1 MKVIITMAGEGS
13 RFKKVGYKVPKHE
26 IEVNGKSLF
35 EWSMSSLKDFFDEN
49 FIFIVRKNNYNKEN
63 LEYLCDKL
71 GIKKFK
77 LKEVKELTD
86 GQASTAY
93 LCDEY
98 ISEDEDVLIYNIDT
112 YISGEEIK
120 KEDLKKYD
128 GYIPVFK
135 SEGDKWSFI
144 KLDNDGKI
152 VDVVEKIRVSDL
164 GSIGLYYFK
173 TWKDYKEIYLNYKE
187 EIKEKYKE
195 VYIAPM
201 YHYLLKKNKEIGY
214 IILKNENIHILGT
227 PEDLEKFKRNKKKLV
242 LLYEPFELQN
252 EFLYKDVILMPYYLG
267 REYNLDVDIVYFNN
281 QYDINSFR
289 NLNFIKLRKSK
300 YYKWIAKFDKLG
312 IVNNIFFIK
321 YLIEY
326 SKKIDYLMLFHLSV
340 ANSFLIRI
348 YKFFNKEGKVYI
360 KLDINKKT
368 TIKSIK
374 NNFIKRK
381 LFYNFKYIDLISC
394 ETEEN
399 FRLFDENGY
408 CGKSIGEKITYIP
421 NGFDEEYLK
430 KNNIQINNFDEKENI
445 IITVGRIGTPEKNNE
460 LLLKAIKNID
470 LKNWK
475 ILLIGPY
482 TEKFEKEYDNFIREN
497 QEKKDKV
504 LLIGNVKDRKELY
517 NYYNKAK
524 VFILTSRWESFGIVL
539 VEALRFGDYIITAD
553 VGAARDI
560 TDNGSIGVVVG
571 VENKKQL
578 QQEIKKVIDNEIEL
592 EKKYK
597 ISLKLANEKFLWSNI
612 VKNNNFIKF
621 FK

>member
-26 IEVNGKSLF
+26 IEVKGKSLF
-35 EWSMSSLKDFFDEN
+35 EWSMLSLKNFFNEN
-49 FIFIVRKNNYNKEN
+49 FIFIVRKDNYNKEN

-77 LKEVKELTD
+77 LKEIKELTD

-112 YISGEEIK
+112 YISGDEIK
-120 KEDLKKYD
+120 KEELEQYD

-144 KLDNDGKI
+144 KLDNNGKI

-173 TWKDYKEIYLNYKE
+173 NWKDYKEIYLNYKE

-214 IILKNENIHILGT
+214 IILKDEDIHILGT
-227 PEDLEKFKRNKKKLV
+227 PEDLEKFKMNKKKLV
-242 LLYEPFELQN
+242 LLYEPYELQN

-267 REYNLDVDIVYFNN
+267 KEYDLDIDIVYFNN

-289 NLNFIKLRKSK
+289 NLNFIKLKKSK
-300 YYKWIAKFDKLG
+300 YYKLIAKFDKLG

-321 YLIEY
+321 YLIKY

-360 KLDINKKT
+360 KLDINKRT
-368 TIKSIK
+368 TIKNIK

-381 LFYNFKYIDLISC
+381 LFYDFKYIDLISC

-399 FRLFDENGY
+399 FRLFEKNGY
-408 CGKSIGEKITYIP
+408 YGKGIREKIAYIP
-421 NGFDEEYLK
+421 NGFDEEYLQ
-430 KNNIQINNFDEKENI
+430 KNNIQINSFDEKENI
-445 IITVGRIGTPEKNNE
+445 IITVGRIGTLEKNNE

-482 TEKFEKEYDNFIREN
+482 TEKFKKEYDKFIKEN

-504 LLIGNVKDRKELY
+504 LLIGNVTNRKELY

-539 VEALRFGDYIITAD
+539 VEALRFGDYIITTD
-553 VGAARDI
+553 VGAAQDV
-560 TDNGSIGVVVG
+560 TF
-571 VENKKQL
+571 NKKIGSVIYTDDYQKL
-578 QQEIKKVIDNEIEL
+578 KSEVLKVINNKIDL
-592 EKKYK
+592 KKKYTD
-597 ISLKLANEKFLWSNI
+597 SLNLARNKFLWENI
-612 VKNNNFIKF
+612 VKNSKLKEILR
-621 FK
+621 